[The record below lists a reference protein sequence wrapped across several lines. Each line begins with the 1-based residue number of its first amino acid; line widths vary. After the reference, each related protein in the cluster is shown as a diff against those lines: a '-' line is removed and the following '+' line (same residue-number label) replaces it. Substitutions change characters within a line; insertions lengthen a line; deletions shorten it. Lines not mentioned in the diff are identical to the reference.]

1 MSLWKVAWRSI
12 QQRAL
17 ASGLTAFS
25 MGLGVA
31 LVVTVLVVLQVVEQ
45 SFSRGAGGYDL
56 IVGGKGFSLQL
67 VLNTVF
73 YLQKPLPNLPY
84 KYYEEFTEGHFKPA
98 VLLAIPLC
106 TGHDVKNCPAVA
118 TDSRFFDELRYLD
131 GRKFEF
137 AEGRNI
143 RDENYYEAVLGATA
157 ARKTGL
163 KIGDTFQPVAK
174 TGESPNAHGHH
185 DFTVVGILAPTG
197 TPNDRAVFTNIE
209 GFWRCPA
216 HQGSAS
222 EGEAFLATGSS
233 ENLPD
238 KKTSDNQLKSPS
250 PPAPLPKGEG
260 GLKHAAHEDD
270 HDHEIHK
277 ALSAILIRT
286 DKSKPFLAFDLKN
299 VINKGSEAQAV
310 EPTREIS
317 EFLAGIIGNIRLLL
331 LVLAVLVVVVAG
343 IGIMVS
349 IYNSMSDRKHEI
361 AIMRALGARR
371 STVMLIILF
380 ESILLAL
387 GGGALGVGLGHGLIA
402 YLSPTIVEQI
412 GVVVSPWDFQ
422 TVELI
427 LIPGLI
433 VLATLVGYLPA
444 MYAYKTDVAKSL
456 MAGA

>member
-1 MSLWKVAWRSI
+1 
-12 QQRAL
+12 
-17 ASGLTAFS
+17 
-25 MGLGVA
+25 
-31 LVVTVLVVLQVVEQ
+31 VLVVLQVVQQ
-45 SFSRGAGGYDL
+45 SFNRGAGGYDL

-67 VLNTVF
+67 VLNSVF
-73 YLQKPLPNLPY
+73 YLQNPLPNIPY
-84 KYYEEFTEGHFKPA
+84 KYYQEFTDGRFKPA
-98 VLLAIPLC
+98 VELAIPIC
-106 TGHDVKNCPAVA
+106 TGHDYKNCPAVA

-131 GRKFEF
+131 NQKYEF
-137 AEGRNI
+137 AQGRNF
-143 RDENYYEAVLGATA
+143 RDENYYEAVLGSTA

-163 KIGDTFQPVAK
+163 KIGDTFEPVAK
-174 TGESPNAHGHH
+174 AAEAEHGPEHH
-185 DFTVVGILAPTG
+185 KFTVVGILAPTG
-197 TPNDRAVFTNIE
+197 TPNDRAIFMNIE

-216 HQGSAS
+216 HQGSTSA
-222 EGEAFLATGSS
+222 GESFLATGTS
-233 ENLPD
+233 ENLPENKTTAD
-238 KKTSDNQLKSPS
+238 KGKTSGGQ
-250 PPAPLPKGEG
+250 KG
-260 GLKHAAHEDD
+260 HDTHEAE
-270 HDHEIHK
+270 HHHEIHK
-277 ALSAILIRT
+277 AVSAILVCT
-286 DKSKPFLAFDLKN
+286 DKTKPALAFDLPL
-299 VINKGSEAQAV
+299 VINKGSVAQAV
-310 EPTREIS
+310 APARAIS

-331 LVLAVLVVVVAG
+331 LVLAVLVVIVAG

-387 GGGALGVGLGHGLIA
+387 GGGALGVALGHGLIA
-402 YLSPTIVEQI
+402 YFSPTIVEQI

-422 TVELI
+422 TVELV